1 MKYGLIAF
9 SAFAVTALVGGC
21 ATQRADGQ
29 AKRPMSSTIGTKT
42 SVNEAGEEIIC
53 KRDYAT
59 GSRVKYN
66 EICGRFASFHFWC
79 LLVCRGI
86 GVLSPRKSKF
96 ELANRD
102 LGIAINIRRLV
113 GCFYYNDRD
122 S

>member
-66 EICGRFASFHFWC
+66 EICGTAAEWAEIEQRNRESMRHMTESAA
-79 LLVCRGI
+79 
-86 GVLSPRKSKF
+86 
-96 ELANRD
+96 ANS
-102 LGIAINIRRLV
+102 N
-113 GCFYYNDRD
+113 
-122 S
+122 